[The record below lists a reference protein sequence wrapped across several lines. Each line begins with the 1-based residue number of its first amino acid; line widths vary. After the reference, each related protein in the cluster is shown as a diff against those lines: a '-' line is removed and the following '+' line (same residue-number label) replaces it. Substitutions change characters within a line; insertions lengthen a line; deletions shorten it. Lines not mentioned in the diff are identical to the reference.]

1 MTFWK
6 AVSKEKLLRAAS
18 VTVRTAH
25 KLAGR
30 RCGRSGC
37 RSVPAV
43 SWQQGGAAA
52 AAEVELTGGG
62 SRGLLMST
70 PNGVTQW

>member
-52 AAEVELTGGG
+52 AEVELTGGG

-70 PNGVTQW
+70 PSG